1 MNREWTIQRENGR
14 SYLICEDSEGKQAD
28 GESEEWEQL
37 QELAVPGLL
46 SSHYIYRDGKR
57 YRCYDITGKQ
67 CLSTY
72 YKEREIGFSDCRSM
86 LLSLDRLLCRMYE
99 CLLSEERLLF
109 GPDKMYIGLEEKEI
123 WMVYG
128 DEAEEN
134 GQKER
139 GEFLL
144 QIQKFSEY
152 LISRIDHNDDNA
164 VTLAYQFH
172 KYTCAESFNMGEFLS
187 ENRKCLN
194 PSEDMENEIIR
205 VDGENEETEEI
216 HTDALGVYELYIPKT
231 ELLIQGEQRR
241 EEETKSV
248 LHINRL
254 AVVMPLMLLIFAGL
268 CMQESPRLQILL
280 TGAAAAYA
288 GGIAV
293 YYFNQYQRRR
303 LSGKTGN
310 TK

>member
-14 SYLICEDSEGKQAD
+14 SYLICEDPEGGHAD
-28 GESEEWEQL
+28 EETEEWEQL
-37 QELAVPGLL
+37 RELAVPGLL
-46 SSHYIYRDGKR
+46 SSHYVYRNGKR
-57 YRCYDITGKQ
+57 YCCYDITGKQ

-109 GPDKMYIGLEEKEI
+109 WPDKMYIGLEEKEI

-128 DEAEEN
+128 EEAEEN
-134 GQKER
+134 EQKER

-144 QIQKFSEY
+144 QIRKFSEY

-172 KYTCAESFNMGEFLS
+172 KYTCAESFNMGEFLT

-194 PSEDMENEIIR
+194 PSEDMENGSIR
-205 VDGENEETEEI
+205 TDDENEATEEF
-216 HTDALGVYELYIPKT
+216 HTDDLGVYELYIPKT
-231 ELLIQGEQRR
+231 ELLIQEEQRGG
-241 EEETKSV
+241 EEQQSV
-248 LHINRL
+248 FHRNRL
-254 AVVMPLMLLIFAGL
+254 AVLMPLVLLIFAGV
-268 CMQESPRLQILL
+268 CMRESPRLQILL

-303 LSGKTGN
+303 FSEKTGN